1 MEKLMLICA
10 PVTSRSGYGDHARD
24 LVWSFMES
32 NKYDI
37 KILDVRWGDCPRNAL
52 NKDNPKDKKMLDCIL
67 PKPETDR
74 QPDIYVDI
82 RIPNEFETF
91 GKYNIGITAGIE
103 TNAVSQKWIE
113 GCNKMDLVIVPS
125 EHSKDGFVNSIYDKV
140 QNLPNGQ
147 QQKVGEFKFEKPI
160 EVVFEGSDEDIYKPL
175 KSNEIN
181 SDFLD
186 TINEKVPEDSAF
198 LCVGQWTQGGF
209 GEDRKDLG
217 RTIKCFI
224 EAFANKKKQPAL
236 ILKSNGAT
244 FSIMD
249 KETTLKK
256 IEHIK
261 SMFPTDWKLPN
272 VYLLH
277 GDLSDEE
284 MNFLYNHPK
293 IKALVSLTHGEG
305 YGRPLQE
312 ATMTGLPVIA
322 SNWSG
327 HLDFLDTEKS
337 ILLGGDLQQVPQSV
351 VWENIIIPQAQWF
364 VVDELKFIRAL
375 TYVFEDSK
383 NEVKNKAKALMKIN
397 RNKFTLR
404 KMTELLNNIVDG
416 YTKDM
421 PTQVGFNLPKL
432 KKQDSGTKINKTKN
446 VANSIKLPK
455 LKKVTEGASV

>member
-1 MEKLMLICA
+1 MKKFMLICA
-10 PVTSRSGYGDHARD
+10 PVSSRSGYGDHARD

-249 KETTLKK
+249 RTHKVNV
-256 IEHIK
+256 
-261 SMFPTDWKLPN
+261 PN
-272 VYLLH
+272 RLEITKCL
-277 GDLSDEE
+277 
-284 MNFLYNHPK
+284 
-293 IKALVSLTHGEG
+293 
-305 YGRPLQE
+305 
-312 ATMTGLPVIA
+312 
-322 SNWSG
+322 
-327 HLDFLDTEKS
+327 
-337 ILLGGDLQQVPQSV
+337 
-351 VWENIIIPQAQWF
+351 
-364 VVDELKFIRAL
+364 FI
-375 TYVFEDSK
+375 TW
-383 NEVKNKAKALMKIN
+383 
-397 RNKFTLR
+397 
-404 KMTELLNNIVDG
+404 
-416 YTKDM
+416 
-421 PTQVGFNLPKL
+421 
-432 KKQDSGTKINKTKN
+432 
-446 VANSIKLPK
+446 
-455 LKKVTEGASV
+455 